1 MKKVIL
7 ILTVGVTMVLGSCAS
22 TNVQKSQMETGKEVR
37 GTWTLSEVSYM
48 GLASKEAQG
57 NNLVT
62 ETISSVFDTA
72 NPECYEGS
80 TWTLVQNNKTGT
92 YNFNNL
98 SASCPTGTAKI
109 IWDIKE
115 EGTTSYFTF
124 KDVTGIKA
132 KQNTAGYRLRVDY
145 LDANSMTLVQDV
157 NAGGKI
163 AQVIYK
169 FQR

>member
-7 ILTVGVTMVLGSCAS
+7 ILTVGVTMILGSCAS

-37 GTWTLSEVSYM
+37 GAWTLADVSYA
-48 GLASKEAQG
+48 GLADREAQG

-62 ETISSVFDTA
+62 ETISTVFDTA
-72 NPECYEGS
+72 NPECYVGS
-80 TWTLVQNNKTGT
+80 TWNLVQNNKTGT
-92 YNFNNL
+92 YTFNNS
-98 SASCPTGTAKI
+98 SAACPTGTAKI
-109 IWDIKE
+109 IWDIRE

-132 KQNTAGYRLRVDY
+132 KQNTTGYKLRVDY
-145 LDANSMTLVQDV
+145 LDANTMTLVQDV
-157 NAGGKI
+157 NASGKI
-163 AQVIYK
+163 AQVIYT